1 MVVVTLKK
9 VCKSAILIAG
19 LLIGINIFVNTPE
32 MLTSPNI
39 VTPITLNIRWITA
52 VRRAFVLVPTDAI
65 SDVIHVPILLPKLCT
80 ALDQTTKALQP
91 TS

>member
-39 VTPITLNIRWITA
+39 VTPITLNIR
-52 VRRAFVLVPTDAI
+52 
-65 SDVIHVPILLPKLCT
+65 
-80 ALDQTTKALQP
+80 
-91 TS
+91 